1 MMEHLGTVVTQ
12 WCITVRLELVLYSTN
27 LGMQVI
33 FIHDPPPPPPP
44 PPYDQFR
51 LIGQRR
57 RAE

>member
-33 FIHDPPPPPPP
+33 FIHDPPPPPP
-44 PPYDQFR
+44 YDQFR